1 MTKAVILGALVRVAE
16 HFLGFGGFLKFIFG
30 GFIIRIAVRVKLH
43 RYLPVGFFYCSFI
56 CILGY
61 FEYFVIIAFA
71 HVLILVAHYDF
82 SMANDLVV

>member
-1 MTKAVILGALVRVAE
+1 MTKAIILGALVRVAE
-16 HFLGFGGFLKFIFG
+16 HFIGFGGFLKFIFG

-43 RYLPVGFFYCSFI
+43 RYLPVGFLYRSFI